1 MRDRTNV
8 TAIDTETT
16 VNDVIRMYPESVS
29 VFNQLGIDACCGG
42 DASLAE
48 AARRDGVDVETLLA
62 RLDAIAGVGRG
73 TS

>member
-8 TAIDTETT
+8 TAIDTEST

-48 AARRDGVDVETLLA
+48 AARRDGVDVGVLLA
-62 RLDAIAGVGRG
+62 RLDIIAGVGEG

>member
-1 MRDRTNV
+1 MRDRTNAI
-8 TAIDTETT
+8 AIDSEST

-48 AARRDGVDVETLLA
+48 AARRDGVDVGTLLA